1 MRFGY
6 VKVNMEIRLAGI
18 VLASIANANISKFAA
33 NLLKGVVN
41 FYSI

>member
-18 VLASIANANISKFAA
+18 VLASIANISKFAA
-33 NLLKGVVN
+33 NLPKGFVN